1 MNPYVG
7 VDIGVSKMCI
17 VAEADEGFLE
27 QQVAIDA
34 STSVEELNANIA
46 AFLTQHQLEPNGI
59 GIGVMGLV
67 EGDERISFSD
77 MAVLNGVRAEQ
88 LGNGCCP
95 VKLINDVKAAT
106 IAEARHYPN
115 HRAVLFVLADA
126 GIAAGIVVD
135 GKLLQ
140 GASGWS
146 GELGYTMVPVSGRV
160 KKLDDLAGGAA
171 ILREAGVSREVLL
184 RKLDRHDP
192 KASGIIQQAGFYFGL
207 ALTNL
212 IHLYNPDVIIV
223 GGRTAEYP
231 GYLERSVMIAAQ
243 YTLQDLFQACR
254 IETALERHL
263 SVAVGACE
271 YVKQQLAL
279 VQG

>member
-1 MNPYVG
+1 
-7 VDIGVSKMCI
+7 MCI

-88 LGNGCCP
+88 LGNGRCP

-115 HRAVLFVLADA
+115 HRAVLVVLADA

-171 ILREAGVSREVLL
+171 ILRDAGVSREVLL